1 MPGAALIQPDWP
13 RHPRVRACFTTRRGG
28 FSGAPYASFNL
39 AHHVGDDP
47 VAVAANRRVLR
58 ESLGLDQEPAWLD
71 QVHGT
76 QVLRVGTLPPTTCA
90 DAAWTD
96 RTGAAC
102 AILSAD
108 CLPVLFADDQGRCVA
123 AAHAG
128 WRGLAAGVLEAT
140 IAAMP
145 VAPGTL
151 SAWLGPAIGPAAF
164 EVGEDVRTAFV
175 QQRPQLQ
182 SAFRAAH
189 GDHYLCDLYAIA
201 RARLAEVGVTRVH
214 GGDRCTFSEPV
225 DFYSYRRDGACGRMA
240 ALVWLEPQSGGPFGI
255 ASP

>member
-28 FSGAPYASFNL
+28 FSRAPYASFNL

-47 VAVAANRRVLR
+47 AAVAANRRLLR
-58 ESLGLDQEPAWLD
+58 ESLGLDREPAWLD

-76 QVLRVGTLPPTTCA
+76 RILRVENPPLTTCA

-96 RTGAAC
+96 RTGTAC

-108 CLPVLFADDQGRCVA
+108 CLPVLFADDRGSCVA

-140 IAAMP
+140 ITALP

-164 EVGEDVRTAFV
+164 EVGEDVRRAFV
-175 QQRPQLQ
+175 QQCPPLR
-182 SAFRAAH
+182 SAFQAGR
-189 GDHYLCDLYAIA
+189 GDRYLCDLYAIA

-214 GGDRCTFSEPV
+214 GGGRCTFSEPA

-240 ALVWLEPQSGGPFGI
+240 ALVWLEP
-255 ASP
+255 